1 MNTSRKLLIAGVAAL
16 SAGAMATS
24 ALAQASATA
33 TGSANATIFKP
44 ITLTAVT
51 PLNFGKLASDTTNP
65 GSTTISDSADS
76 LSGTSNL
83 TAISGTVT
91 RAKFTLNG
99 DAAATYTLTLPT
111 AAVPMTGSGTGTV
124 TLSSFT
130 SNSPALTGSAID
142 LYVGATLNVSA
153 GAGGGAWSATFP
165 VTVAYN

>member
-33 TGSANATIFKP
+33 TGTANATIFKP
-44 ITLTAVT
+44 ITLSPVT
-51 PLNFGKLASDTTNP
+51 PLSFGKLASDTTNA
-65 GSTTISDSADS
+65 GSTTITDSADA

-83 TAISGTVT
+83 TAISGGTVT

-111 AAVPMTGSGTGTV
+111 SPVAMSGGTGTV

-130 SNSPALTGSAID
+130 SNSPALTGSAVD